1 MKIKTILGMIFFS
14 LLCSVLYSEFIWLDI
29 HFLRHE
35 NNNNPKG
42 MFRTKDRCLIK
53 TFKIENNHNKAL
65 LCRFAQNILNN

>member
-1 MKIKTILGMIFFS
+1 MLLFVRYTILRI
-14 LLCSVLYSEFIWLDI
+14 YKWLDI